1 MDDRANDGNQPFR
14 AHVTPEATSEKM
26 DETMKA
32 VVRDAY
38 GSVDVLRVG
47 EVAKPVAG
55 EGEVLVRV
63 LAAGVDQGVWHLM
76 VGMPYVMRLAGFGI
90 RAPKNPLLGYDL
102 AGHVEA
108 VGAKAGSFR
117 PGDEVFGTCRGSFA
131 EYAVARADR
140 LAAKPGNVSFEQAAA
155 TPISGYAAL
164 QAVREHGKV
173 EAGQHVLIIGA
184 GGGVGTFAVQIA
196 KADGAEV
203 TGVCGTAKTDL
214 VRSIGAD
221 HVIDYTQEDFTAGP
235 NRYDV
240 ILDIAGNRPLSQL
253 RRALTPRGT
262 LVIVG
267 AEDAG
272 NWLGIRRQLRAA
284 ALSPLVRQHLGFFIS
299 KERSHD
305 LEELRKLLEAGAVS
319 PVVDRTFT
327 LDEIPEAIRYLRD
340 GRACGKI
347 VIAV

>member
-1 MDDRANDGNQPFR
+1 MEQ
-14 AHVTPEATSEKM
+14 K
-26 DETMKA
+26 MKA

-38 GSVDVLRVG
+38 GSVGVLRIR
-47 EVAKPVAG
+47 EVDRPIAG

-63 LAAGVDQGVWHLM
+63 HAAGVDQGVWHLM
-76 VGMPYVMRLAGFGI
+76 VGMPYVMRLAGFGV
-90 RAPKNPLLGYDL
+90 RAPNNPLLGYDV
-102 AGHVEA
+102 AGRVEA
-108 VGAKAGSFR
+108 VGANAGLFR

-140 LAAKPGNVSFEQAAA
+140 LALKPDNVSLEEAAA
-155 TPISGYAAL
+155 VPISGYAAL
-164 QAVREHGKV
+164 QAVREHGGV
-173 EAGQHVLIIGA
+173 RAGQRVLIIGA

-203 TGVCGTAKTDL
+203 TGVCSTEKTEF

-221 HVIDYTQEDFTAGP
+221 HVIDYTREKFADGR

-253 RRALTPRGT
+253 RHALTPRGT

-284 ALSPLVRQHLGFFIS
+284 ALSPFVRQKLGFFIA
-299 KERSHD
+299 KERSKD
-305 LEELRKLLEAGAVS
+305 LEALRKLLETGAIR
-319 PVVDRTFT
+319 PVVDRTFR
-327 LDEIPEAIRYLRD
+327 LDEVPTAIDYLRD
-340 GRACGKI
+340 GHARGKI
-347 VIAV
+347 AITT